1 MLDRKLSIFR
11 KEALDRLSS
20 PERLDELVEVV
31 DPHSWMTL
39 VAAAA
44 LIAVALV
51 WSVVGRLPSTVTGR
65 GVLIRPRK
73 VVELQPAGSGRLT
86 ALNVR
91 VGDSVGKGTV
101 LGTIDQAELRQ
112 ELQQQPTIDGLLTR
126 LAGRRSGGSRV
137 GSDRSSDRGR
147 LARLASAV
155 RGVTAEPLGDLHP
168 GVQVRDLGPARLRS
182 RRLTLG

>member
-112 ELQQQPTIDGLLTR
+112 ELQQQ
-126 LAGRRSGGSRV
+126 RV
-137 GSDRSSDRGR
+137 
-147 LARLASAV
+147 
-155 RGVTAEPLGDLHP
+155 
-168 GVQVRDLGPARLRS
+168 
-182 RRLTLG
+182 